1 MRTLILVHRREI
13 HLGASF
19 KFVEYKYISCVQC
32 METKELM
39 NEYRHWLAQYNDFYP
54 NILWDKL
61 FDRDNLSDGNQ
72 ISFERLQYD
81 YPVTSYESDNYLRH
95 YTNYLITRKSHG
107 CEIVQDKDF
116 EDALLRIFKE
126 KDGVNQSNRELISSM
141 INIINTSAWYLT
153 ACEKLTG
160 ARALYVIRGT
170 SGLRRINVFTRDY
183 FSIIENGEF
192 YFPHHNMNIWD
203 ELIAK
208 KDVTLLEIME
218 FLIPDNMSVRVK
230 PKIRF

>member
-1 MRTLILVHRREI
+1 
-13 HLGASF
+13 
-19 KFVEYKYISCVQC
+19 

>member
-1 MRTLILVHRREI
+1 
-13 HLGASF
+13 
-19 KFVEYKYISCVQC
+19 

-153 ACEKLTG
+153 ACEKLTD

-192 YFPHHNMNIWD
+192 YFPHHNMDIWD

-218 FLIPDNMSVRVK
+218 FLIPDNMSDRVK